1 MMSLDRWADGGAGSR
16 FGGAVATAF
25 FLLPAVSALLFLFVS
40 FAPSV
45 NNVLL
50 SLQRL
55 RGDAGGG
62 GLGSGFDG
70 GRPFF
75 LFFSV
80 FFFSSVCLCFRFFLL
95 LLTGLLSTGRA
106 MAAGGDAGGGGEES
120 DDASRWL

>member
-1 MMSLDRWADGGAGSR
+1 MSLDRWADDGAGGR
-16 FGGAVATAF
+16 FGGGVAAAF

-40 FAPSV
+40 FAPFV

-62 GLGSGFDG
+62 VLGSGLDC

-80 FFFSSVCLCFRFFLL
+80 FFFSSVLLCFRFFLL

>member
-1 MMSLDRWADGGAGSR
+1 MMSLDRWADGGAGGR
-16 FGGAVATAF
+16 FGDAVAAAF

-55 RGDAGGG
+55 HGDAGGG
-62 GLGSGFDG
+62 SLGSGLDG

-75 LFFSV
+75 LFFYV
-80 FFFSSVCLCFRFFLL
+80 FFFSSVRLCFRFFLL
-95 LLTGLLSTGRA
+95 LLMGLLSTGRA
-106 MAAGGDAGGGGEES
+106 MAAGGDAGGGGEAS
-120 DDASRWL
+120 DNASRWL

>member
-1 MMSLDRWADGGAGSR
+1 MSLDQWADGGAGGR
-16 FGGAVATAF
+16 FGGGVAAAF
-25 FLLPAVSALLFLFVS
+25 LLLPAVSALLFLFVT

-62 GLGSGFDG
+62 GLGSGLDC

-75 LFFSV
+75 LFFSA
-80 FFFSSVCLCFRFFLL
+80 FFFSSVRLCFRFFLL

-106 MAAGGDAGGGGEES
+106 MEATGDAGGGGEES